1 MTYFDIGTLH
11 NKSTREQDMVKHHWY
26 KLKKR
31 LEDIMAPNLNISFN
45 YSPLRKKTNWSEIT
59 LRFFQIKLDD
69 EIIWQFPK
77 DTNQVIDENFIYGQS
92 KFDNQYIN
100 IEFPIQSITAYLNL
114 PKEKLFNYEDKSG
127 IAEIL
132 KVCDKRIGYNRL
144 KTLKLSHAGTKIF
157 EKRFSNKG

>member
-1 MTYFDIGTLH
+1 M
-11 NKSTREQDMVKHHWY
+11 EKHHWY

-45 YSPLRKKTNWSEIT
+45 FSPLRKKANRSEIT
-59 LRFFQIKLDD
+59 LRFFQVKLDD

-100 IEFPIQSITAYLNL
+100 IEFPIQSIIAYLNL
-114 PKEKLFNYEDKSG
+114 PKEKLFNYEDKVG
-127 IAEIL
+127 IAETL

-144 KTLKLSHAGTKIF
+144 KVLKFSHVGTKIF
-157 EKRFSNKG
+157 EKRFSHKKDLKGMYNEKLTL

>member
-1 MTYFDIGTLH
+1 M
-11 NKSTREQDMVKHHWY
+11 EKHHWY

-45 YSPLRKKTNWSEIT
+45 YSPLRKKTNRSEIT
-59 LRFFQIKLDD
+59 LRFFQVKLDD

-77 DTNQVIDENFIYGQS
+77 DTNQFIDENFIYGQS
-92 KFDNQYIN
+92 KFNYQYVN
-100 IEFPIQSITAYLNL
+100 IEFPIQSIIAYLNL
-114 PKEKLFNYEDKSG
+114 PKEKLFNYEDKAG

-157 EKRFSNKG
+157 EKRFSHKKDLKGMYNEKTTL

>member
-1 MTYFDIGTLH
+1 M
-11 NKSTREQDMVKHHWY
+11 EKHHWY

-31 LEDIMAPNLNISFN
+31 LENIMAPNLNIYLN

-59 LRFFQIKLDD
+59 LRFFQVKLDD

-100 IEFPIQSITAYLNL
+100 IEFPIQSIIAYLNL
-114 PKEKLFNYEDKSG
+114 PKEKLFNYEDKAG
-127 IAEIL
+127 IAEI
-132 KVCDKRIGYNRL
+132 RL
-144 KTLKLSHAGTKIF
+144 KTLKLSQAGTKIF
-157 EKRFSNKG
+157 EKRFNRKRDLKGRYNERTTL

>member
-1 MTYFDIGTLH
+1 M
-11 NKSTREQDMVKHHWY
+11 EKHHWY

-45 YSPLRKKTNWSEIT
+45 YSPLRKKTNRSEIT
-59 LRFFQIKLDD
+59 LRFFQVKLDD

-77 DTNQVIDENFIYGQS
+77 DTNQFIDENFIYGQS
-92 KFDNQYIN
+92 NFDNQYIN
-100 IEFPIQSITAYLNL
+100 IEFPIQSIIAYLNL
-114 PKEKLFNYEDKSG
+114 PKEKLLDYEDKAG

-144 KTLKLSHAGTKIF
+144 KTLKLSHAGTRIF